1 MIYSRII
8 VDSSLNWQGCFELKK
23 QKYTTPRRNSLLL
36 INFIRAIS
44 INVPVQGMTEWSS
57 DVCEWTGFMNLYSN
71 KQKWK
76 IGLLIVALLLVGVSL
91 FISNQIVAKVGDQE
105 RQRARQWAG
114 AIKKRVELIQLTN
127 RTFTQ
132 LREKE
137 LEKMRLWVEASK
149 EVANPRTFSIPEFP
163 MQIVKDNNNI
173 PVILLDDER
182 NISGFRNIPF
192 DTADLRKNYPELS
205 KTELERVFEDSL
217 RSLSDQWKKKNP
229 SFTVEVYQGLFMT
242 YVYDDSKEIVR
253 LEKERDSLFRSFN
266 KELIENEGLVPVL
279 LINQETREIVGTNIT
294 DSLLMKKELS
304 VLTKEMARNN
314 DSLIIDFNNGAR
326 NVLYFDSSPELKQL
340 QYFPYIQFLIIGLF
354 GFIGYVLFSTFRKA
368 EQNQVWAGMAKETA
382 HQLGTPISS
391 LMAWIQLL
399 ESQDADPMVV
409 AEMQKDVDRLEKVTD
424 RFSKIGSESNLESKD
439 LTATVKEIIDYLRPR
454 VSKQVEFE
462 SFVQE
467 HVSSPHSSSLISW
480 VLENIVKNAI
490 DAMEGKG
497 RLTITLTT
505 SPEWAHIEIKDTG
518 RGMTPKQIRNIFKP
532 GYTTKKRGWGLGL
545 TLVKRIVEEYHKGK
559 VAVAESQPG
568 SGTTFKV
575 SIPM

>member
-1 MIYSRII
+1 
-8 VDSSLNWQGCFELKK
+8 
-23 QKYTTPRRNSLLL
+23 
-36 INFIRAIS
+36 
-44 INVPVQGMTEWSS
+44 
-57 DVCEWTGFMNLYSN
+57 MNLYSN

-76 IGLLIVALLLVGVSL
+76 IALLAVALLLVGASL
-91 FISNQIVAKVGDQE
+91 FVSNQIVSKVGEQE

-137 LEKMRLWVEASK
+137 QEKMKLWVEASK
-149 EVANPRTFSIPEFP
+149 EVANPVTFSIPEFP
-163 MQIVKDNNNI
+163 MQIVKNNTNI
-173 PVILLDDER
+173 PVILLDER
-182 NISGFRNIPF
+182 RNVSGFRNIPF
-192 DTADLRKNYPELS
+192 DTSDLRKVYPELS
-205 KTELERVFEDSL
+205 GRKLEKAFEDSL
-217 RSLSDQWKKKNP
+217 IRLSDQWRKKNP

-242 YVYDDSKEIVR
+242 YVYDDSREIVR
-253 LEKERDSLFRSFN
+253 LEGERDSLFRSFN

-279 LINQETREIVGTNIT
+279 LINQETREIVGTNIS
-294 DSLLMKKELS
+294 DSLLAGKDIS
-304 VLTKEMARNN
+304 VITREMSRNN
-314 DSLIIDFNNGAR
+314 DSLIIDFNNGKQS
-326 NVLYFDSSPELKQL
+326 VLYFDSSPELKQL

-354 GFIGYVLFSTFRKA
+354 GFIGYMLFSTFRKA

-399 ESQDADPMVV
+399 ESQDVDPMVV
-409 AEMQKDVDRLEKVTD
+409 SEMQKDVDRLEKVTD
-424 RFSKIGSESNLESKD
+424 RFSKIGSESNLEARD
-439 LTATVKEIIDYLRPR
+439 LTATVYDIIDYLRPR
-454 VSKQVEFE
+454 ISKQVEFE
-462 SFVQE
+462 VSVQE
-467 HVSSPHSSSLISW
+467 HVQSPHSSSLISW

-497 RLTITLTT
+497 KLKVTLLT

-518 RGMTPKQIRNIFKP
+518 KGMTPKQIRTIFKP

-559 VAVAESQPG
+559 VVVVESQPG
-568 SGTTFKV
+568 SGTTFRV
-575 SIPM
+575 SIPL